1 VVYGG
6 DGEPQ
11 AVQVGQLTLNRFLV
25 HAGSVIEIDL
35 EGSSTPVLIKETVR
49 HPVTGQ
55 PQHVDFLRVRMD
67 EAIQTTVPLELTG
80 AEEAPGVVEGGILSH
95 EMREVTV
102 EALPGDIPD
111 ALTHDVSELGV
122 GATLTLAELSAP
134 GKVTFVDD
142 PETVVATMTLPSP
155 EVEETDEVELETEV
169 VGEEAGEGAGEA
181 AAETPEGDAATSGG
195 DAAQDTDTGTTP
207 G

>member
-1 VVYGG
+1 M
-6 DGEPQ
+6 
-11 AVQVGQLTLNRFLV
+11 
-25 HAGSVIEIDL
+25 
-35 EGSSTPVLIKETVR
+35 R

-55 PQHVDFLRVRMD
+55 PQHVDFLRVKMD

-80 AEEAPGVVEGGILSH
+80 ADEAPGVVEGGILAH

-111 ALTHDVSELGV
+111 TLTHDVSEMGV

-134 GKVTFVDD
+134 AKVAFVDD
-142 PETVVATMTLPSP
+142 PETVVATITLPTP

-169 VGEEAGEGAGEA
+169 VGEEAGEGVGEA